1 MKYAHKST
9 EMTELTQQKQDIDR
23 QDNAAAAP
31 EHTDVK
37 AVPEKSVYNH
47 LALAAL
53 ILSIAAWAALLVPS
67 LYSGYVALGVAAVS
81 VLLAA
86 FGLKSRRRCWRDTAT
101 TAIIIGGVLIVVIIS
116 FIVVIFVGLKSL

>member
-23 QDNAAAAP
+23 QDNAAAA
-31 EHTDVK
+31 DIK

-101 TAIIIGGVLIVVIIS
+101 TAIIIGGVLMVVIIS

>member
-23 QDNAAAAP
+23 QSKTDAASVN
-31 EHTDVK
+31 TDVK
-37 AVPEKSVYNH
+37 AVQGKTVYNH

-67 LYSGYVALGVAAVS
+67 LYSGYVALGVAVVS
-81 VLLAA
+81 VLLGV

-101 TAIIIGGVLIVVIIS
+101 TAIIIGGVLTVVIIS
-116 FIVVIFVGLKSL
+116 FIVVIYVGLKSI